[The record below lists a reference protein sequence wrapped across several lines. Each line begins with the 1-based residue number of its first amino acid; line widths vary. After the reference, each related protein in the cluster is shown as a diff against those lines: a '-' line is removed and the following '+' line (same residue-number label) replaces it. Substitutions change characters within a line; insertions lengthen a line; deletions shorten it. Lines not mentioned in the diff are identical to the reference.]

1 FERNDGWSSMVN
13 PQRGVEA
20 VEDRIANRMCEI
32 QADYYGIAP
41 RKAEAHYLPG
51 KLVTVILRETFTKA
65 EARLI
70 AHGSG
75 EPLREGRERFQR
87 LSEDQFVSVI
97 EQQTGERV
105 ATFVSTTHL
114 EDAVAVEA
122 FLLTGGQPR
131 TDMGAFE
138 RSQALKTASPL
149 NPAEPPPDPQE
160 GPMTD
165 FIALHRDYQDR

>member
-1 FERNDGWSSMVN
+1 MVDHH
-13 PQRGVEA
+13 QRVVEA
-20 VEDRIANRMCEI
+20 IEGRIANRMCEI

-51 KLVTVILRETFTKA
+51 RLVTVVLRETFTKA

-97 EQQTGERV
+97 EQLTGERV

-114 EDAVAVEA
+114 EDAVAIEV
-122 FLLTGGQPR
+122 FLLANEHR
-131 TDMGAFE
+131 TDMAAFE
-138 RSQALKTASPL
+138 HSQALKTASSHDP
-149 NPAEPPPDPQE
+149 PSPEP
-160 GPMTD
+160 
-165 FIALHRDYQDR
+165 